1 MKFSDEVLMAYADGE
16 LDPVQRAEVE
26 SAMASDPDVR
36 RAIDRHRA
44 LALRVKA
51 AYQGV
56 LEEPLPAKLA
66 SLAGKPVAAPVIG
79 LRAERE
85 ARRAQKAETALWR
98 MPQWAAMAAS
108 LALGVMV
115 GLFVLRGPSAP
126 FEETAAGLMAR
137 GELDQAL
144 TRQLAA
150 NVGTGGPQVGISFRD
165 HGGQYC
171 RTFHVQ
177 QGTPLAGL
185 ACRSGEEW
193 RVHVLAAAPSRAGGM
208 RTAAAM
214 PMAVLQAVDAAI
226 EGEPLDA
233 AAETAARDA
242 GWQARQDMAE

>member
-1 MKFSDEVLMAYADGE
+1 MTFSDEVLMAYADGE
-16 LDPVQRAEVE
+16 LDAARRAQIEA
-26 SAMASDPDVR
+26 AMASDPAVR
-36 RAIDRHRA
+36 RAVERHRA
-44 LALRVKA
+44 LAQRVKS

-56 LEEPLPAKLA
+56 LEEPLPANLA
-66 SLAGKPVAAPVIG
+66 SLAGKPVAAPVFE

-85 ARRAQKAETALWR
+85 TRRAKESVSLPWR

-108 LALGVMV
+108 VALGVMV
-115 GLFVLRGPSAP
+115 GVFVLRGPSAP

-137 GELDQAL
+137 GALDEAL
-144 TRQLAA
+144 TQKLAGS
-150 NVGTGGPQVGISFRD
+150 VGTGGPQVGISFRD
-165 HGGQYC
+165 HAGQYC
-171 RTFHVQ
+171 RTFHVE

-185 ACRSGEEW
+185 ACRSDEEW

-233 AAETAARDA
+233 AAEAAAREA
-242 GWQARQDMAE
+242 GWR